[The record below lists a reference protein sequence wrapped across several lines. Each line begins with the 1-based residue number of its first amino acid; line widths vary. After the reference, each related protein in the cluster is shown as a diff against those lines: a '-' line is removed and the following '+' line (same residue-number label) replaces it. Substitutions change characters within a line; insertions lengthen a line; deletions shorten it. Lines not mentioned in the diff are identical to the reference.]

1 MRTRF
6 FLTIALAMTAY
17 LALPLPGLSRSLSE
31 RIGDTRAQIEKQR
44 AKEGVLTTE
53 LTSYRVRIQSL
64 QGDISGLQQRQDRV
78 QVELDEKQAELDSI
92 RNRLQVVQDR
102 LTRLRTRL
110 AEGREL
116 LAKRLVALYKD
127 QQPDM
132 VTVVLEARGFTDLLD
147 RSEYIQRIS
156 DHNEAIV
163 RRVRDLSV
171 EVAAQEKKLSGL
183 EDASEDA
190 RNQILA
196 KRNEIAGAKQSLVSR
211 REELDAARAVR
222 QNALDRVRS
231 IREEREEHL
240 DVLQSKQREIQA
252 RLSGTSGT
260 VAGGPI
266 RRGSGQFIW
275 PVNGPVTSPFGPRWG
290 RLHAGVDIPAAEGT
304 PIRAAASGRVAVL
317 QDVGASGGYGN
328 YTCIQHGGAIST
340 CYAHQSGFAT
350 SAGASVSQ
358 GQVIGYVGN
367 TGNSFG
373 AHLHFEVRVN
383 GTPVDPLGYM

>member
-1 MRTRF
+1 MRKRF
-6 FLTIALAMTAY
+6 LFTIALAMTAY

-44 AKEGVLTTE
+44 TKEGVLTTE

-64 QGDISGLQQRQDRV
+64 QGDISALQQRQDRV
-78 QVELDEKQAELDSI
+78 QVELDEKQVELDSI

-102 LTRLRTRL
+102 LRRLRERL

-116 LAKRLVALYKD
+116 LAERLVALYKD

-132 VTVVLEARGFTDLLD
+132 VAVVLEARGFTDLLD
-147 RSEYIQRIS
+147 RAEYIQRIS

-163 RRVRDLSV
+163 TRVRDVSIQ
-171 EVAAQEKKLSGL
+171 VAAQEKKLSEL

-190 RNQILA
+190 RDQILA
-196 KRNEIAGAKQSLVSR
+196 KRNEIAGAKQSMVAR
-211 REELDAARAVR
+211 REELDTARAVR

-231 IREEREEHL
+231 VREEREEHL
-240 DVLQSKQREIQA
+240 EVLESKQREIQA
-252 RLSGTSGT
+252 RLAGTSGT
-260 VAGGPI
+260 VPGGPI

-290 RLHAGVDIPAAEGT
+290 RLHAGVDIPAPEGT
-304 PIRAAASGRVAVL
+304 PIRAAASGSVAVL
-317 QDVGASGGYGN
+317 QGVGASGGYGN
-328 YTCIQHGGAIST
+328 YTCIQHSGAISS

-350 SAGASVSQ
+350 SSGARVSQ

-373 AHLHFEVRVN
+373 AHLHFEIRVN
-383 GTPVDPLGYM
+383 GSPVDPLGYM

>member
-1 MRTRF
+1 MRKGF
-6 FLTIALAMTAY
+6 LLTIALAMTAY

-31 RIGDTRAQIEKQR
+31 RMSDTRQAIEKQR

-78 QVELDEKQAELDSI
+78 QVELDQKQAELDSI

-102 LTRLRTRL
+102 LTRLRARL

-116 LAKRLVALYKD
+116 LAERLVALYKD
-127 QQPDM
+127 QRPDM
-132 VTVVLEARGFTDLLD
+132 VSVVLEARGFTDLLD
-147 RSEYIQRIS
+147 RAEYIQRIS
-156 DHNEAIV
+156 DHNEEIV
-163 RRVRDLSV
+163 TRVRDLSI
-171 EVAAQEKKLSGL
+171 EVAAQEKKLSEL

-190 RNQILA
+190 RNQILV

-211 REELDAARAVR
+211 REELDAARDVR

-231 IREEREEHL
+231 VREEEEEHL
-240 DVLQSKQREIQA
+240 EVLESKQREITA
-252 RLSGTSGT
+252 RLAGTSGT
-260 VAGGPI
+260 VSGGPI
-266 RRGSGQFIW
+266 RQGSGQFIW
-275 PVNGPVTSPFGPRWG
+275 PVNGPVTSGFGPRWG

-304 PIRAAASGRVAVL
+304 PIRAAASGSVAVL
-317 QDVGASGGYGN
+317 QGVGASGGYGN

-350 SAGASVSQ
+350 SAGANVSQ

-383 GTPVDPLGYM
+383 GSPVDPLGYM